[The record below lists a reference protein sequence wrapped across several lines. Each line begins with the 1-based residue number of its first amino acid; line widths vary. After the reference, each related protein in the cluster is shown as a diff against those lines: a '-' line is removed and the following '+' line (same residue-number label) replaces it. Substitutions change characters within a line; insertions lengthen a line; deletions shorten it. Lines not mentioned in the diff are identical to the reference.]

1 MYIVLKNFTDLE
13 DNNHK
18 YTMGEEY
25 PRKGYEPTEER
36 VKALTSGNNKAG
48 IKLLKEVKA
57 PKKAEPKEA
66 EPKEEKPVEAKPKK
80 KASTKKK
87 SGGKK
92 ASK

>member
-13 DNNHK
+13 DNGHK

-36 VKALTSGNNKAG
+36 VKALTSGNNKACL
-48 IKLLKEVKA
+48 KLIKEVKA
-57 PKKAEPKEA
+57 PKIEEKAEPKA
-66 EPKEEKPVEAKPKK
+66 EPKKEEPKPKK
-80 KASTKKK
+80 KATPKKK

>member
-13 DNNHK
+13 DKGHR
-18 YTMGEEY
+18 YLMGEEY

-36 VKALTSGNNKAG
+36 IQALLSKDNKACM
-48 IKLLKEVKA
+48 KLIQEVKA
-57 PKKAEPKEA
+57 PKSEAKA
-66 EPKEEKPVEAKPKK
+66 EPKEEKKPAKK
-80 KASTKKK
+80 KATPKKK

>member
-13 DNNHK
+13 DNGHK

-36 VKALTSGNNKAG
+36 VKALTSGNNKACL
-48 IKLLKEVKA
+48 KLIKEVKA
-57 PKKAEPKEA
+57 PKSEEKAEPKAEPKE
-66 EPKEEKPVEAKPKK
+66 EPKPKK
-80 KASTKKK
+80 KATPKKK